1 MRVVVVTKAGPAAVR
16 RGIEHVRPDALDEAL
31 PTLAP
36 GDLLYVDLS
45 AFTAAGARSRL
56 KRLLARADLFVGVVD
71 PKGTIDDVPA
81 LFHDGAVD
89 YVDAAA
95 WKAGMTPRRIA
106 RATTYARKL
115 KRYPEDVRPPMVN
128 ARPPRSSGIGW
139 SRLEEGEEYAFSLLF
154 IELDGGD
161 DLELRFG
168 AANLAEALASFRA
181 YVERS
186 VAPFGGR
193 TWIWSR
199 FGGIVLFPFD
209 GQREQAAPCGLSM
222 TLYKYLYD
230 IEESRF
236 PHFVSWRM
244 AAHLGEVTWRERAT
258 GTLVSETL
266 NSIFHLGQQYV
277 PAGTFHVTN
286 DVWELAGAP
295 LRKFFLPAGQFEG
308 RRIWRMRR
316 PLAPSMPGTGA
327 TAEPRYTLNKKWIT
341 SPSRTT

>member
-1 MRVVVVTKAGPAAVR
+1 MRTMVVTKAPSSPRR
-16 RGIEHVRPDALDEAL
+16 RGIEHVPPARLDEVL

-36 GDLLYVDLS
+36 GDLLYLDLS
-45 AFTAAGARSRL
+45 AFAAAEARARL
-56 KRLLARADLFVGVVD
+56 KQLLARDDLFLGIID
-71 PKGTIDDVPA
+71 PRGSVNDVPS

-89 YVDAAA
+89 YIDGPA
-95 WKAGMTPRRIA
+95 WREALAPRRIERASAYA
-106 RATTYARKL
+106 RAL
-115 KRYPEDVRPPMVN
+115 KRYPEEVRREAPAVRRC
-128 ARPPRSSGIGW
+128 RPSPADW
-139 SRLEEGEEYAFSLLF
+139 SRLQEGEEYTFSLLF
-154 IELDGGD
+154 IELDGGA

-168 AANLAEALASFRA
+168 APNLTEALGSFRA

-199 FGGIVLFPFD
+199 LGGIVLFPFD
-209 GQREQAAPCGLSM
+209 GRHEQAAPCGLSM

-244 AAHLGEVTWRERAT
+244 AAHLGEVAWRERGT

-266 NSIFHLGQQYV
+266 NSVFHLGQQYV
-277 PAGTFHVTN
+277 PAGTFHLTD
-286 DVWELAGAP
+286 DVRELAGP
-295 LRKFFLPAGQFEG
+295 PMRKFFVPAGQFEG

-316 PLAPSMPGTGA
+316 PLAP
-327 TAEPRYTLNKKWIT
+327 
-341 SPSRTT
+341 